1 MELRRSIIVVAIVSS
16 LMLAGCGGGTD
27 VKTGIVGEWKG
38 ETVKQDFQFFSDGR
52 VELNDLQHS
61 MYKGTWEIAGST
73 LTCTFESPIFTEPV
87 VMNAEIKGDK
97 LILTADSGRKEEYNR
112 K

>member
-1 MELRRSIIVVAIVSS
+1 MSRKISAAAVMVILS
-16 LMLAGCGGGTD
+16 LLLAGCGGTD

-38 ETVKQDFQFFSDGR
+38 ETVKQDFHFFSDGK

-61 MYKGTWEIAGST
+61 KYTGTWVIDGDK
-73 LTCTFESPIFTEPV
+73 LTCTFDSPIFTEPV
-87 VMNAEIKGDK
+87 VMKVEISGDK
-97 LILTADSGRKEEYNR
+97 LTMTADSGRKEEYTR